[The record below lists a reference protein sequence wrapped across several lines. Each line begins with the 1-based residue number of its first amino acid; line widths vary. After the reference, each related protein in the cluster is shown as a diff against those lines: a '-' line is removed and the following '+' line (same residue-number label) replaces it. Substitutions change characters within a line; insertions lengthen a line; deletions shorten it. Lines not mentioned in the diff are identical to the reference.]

1 MGLPIQ
7 EIEAHQNASPKVK
20 HTSITQKS
28 PNWSWQL
35 ENIKYLQKK
44 STKSTKI
51 IRVLEYRATPAEL
64 RNGSSNLPD
73 GSIPKGL
80 AQSETYQL
88 Y

>member
-35 ENIKYLQKK
+35 ENIKYLQKNQQNLQK
-44 STKSTKI
+44 L
-51 IRVLEYRATPAEL
+51 LEY
-64 RNGSSNLPD
+64 
-73 GSIPKGL
+73 
-80 AQSETYQL
+80 
-88 Y
+88 